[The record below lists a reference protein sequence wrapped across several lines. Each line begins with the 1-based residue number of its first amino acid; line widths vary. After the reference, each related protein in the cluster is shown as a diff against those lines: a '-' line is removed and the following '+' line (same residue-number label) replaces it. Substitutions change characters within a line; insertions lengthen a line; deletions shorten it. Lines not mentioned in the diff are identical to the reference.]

1 MSFLTKSMS
10 NSKGKDKKRPR
21 GSSSSL
27 GKDDSRI
34 LEKLT
39 SIQDRIEN
47 GFTKINSEMET
58 LRCQMREDIGAMRE
72 ELKEAIKSLSAAW
85 EEVESLKAKNKHLE
99 DQVEGAPKENC
110 QLKKEVEI
118 LKDRAVKQED
128 YSRREN
134 LRIINVPE
142 EVEEDNTE
150 CVKKVKDILSE
161 LGVPPDIKFHA
172 VHRTGR
178 PKPASNE
185 SSEEGARSATRPQAI
200 LVRFV
205 SRMDA
210 DMVWTKRKELLKSRR
225 FRTVFIDKVSAE
237 SAKERGKLRAAY
249 KKAKELNIER
259 AFIKGKN
266 LTDTQQTLYLS
277 TFYQVRRTIFRN
289 HTCPPNNIY

>member
-27 GKDDSRI
+27 GEDDSRI

-58 LRCQMREDIGAMRE
+58 LRCQMREDIEAMRE

-99 DQVEGAPKENC
+99 VQVEGALKENC

-142 EVEEDNTE
+142 EAEEDNKE

-172 VHRTGR
+172 IHRTGR

-185 SSEEGARSATRPQAI
+185 SSEEGARSATRPRAI

-210 DMVWTKRKELLKSRR
+210 DLVWTKRKELLKSRR
-225 FRTVFIDKVSAE
+225 FRTVFIDKDLSAE

-266 LTDTQQTLYLS
+266 LIVNGNRYAANTLPEYLLPS
-277 TFYQVRRTIFRN
+277 KKDDV
-289 HTCPPNNIY
+289 